1 MSDELYERATGEND
15 YWCGV
20 CRRIHIDVCPDSN
33 EFSEKVQESIYIDIV
48 RGEIHMWCVEC
59 KNYVKR
65 PTTTWFPTLF
75 EFNEVADTHF
85 RESHS

>member
-20 CRRIHIDVCPDSN
+20 CRRIHIDICPDSD
-33 EFSEKVQESIYIDIV
+33 EFSEKVQENIYIAI
-48 RGEIHMWCVEC
+48 RHGAIHMWCTEC
-59 KNYVKR
+59 RDYVMQ
-65 PTTTWFPTLF
+65 PILVSLPTLF